1 MEILTRAATSRRAAR
16 SAARL
21 LLAALIAWVPWT
33 GISSSTASAYA
44 GEDPDLV
51 RAVKAAFLTKFQI
64 YVTWPDTAFDGPR
77 SPFLFCI
84 VGTDP
89 FGMLIDRAV
98 DGEYVAGHPIIVMR
112 PPGTAAT
119 PHCHLVYVGTAD
131 PTAAQ
136 ALVAAEAPMPVLTVT
151 DDMSESFEGIINF
164 VVVGGRVR
172 FEIDNA
178 RAIRAGLAI
187 SSKLLD
193 IAVPEGSTR

>member
-1 MEILTRAATSRRAAR
+1 MEILTGAKTSRRTAR
-16 SAARL
+16 TAVRL
-21 LLAALIAWVPWT
+21 LLAASIAWVPWT
-33 GISSSTASAYA
+33 GLSSSTAAAYA

-64 YVTWPDTAFDGPR
+64 YVTWPDTAFEGPG

-89 FGMLIDRAV
+89 FGMLIDRATR
-98 DGEYVAGHPIIVMR
+98 DEYVAGHPITVLR
-112 PPGTAAT
+112 STGTAT
-119 PHCHLVYVGTAD
+119 PQHCNLLYVGTDSPAMSE
-131 PTAAQ
+131 AV
-136 ALVAAEAPMPVLTVT
+136 VAAEAPRPVLTVT
-151 DDMSESFEGIINF
+151 DDMSETAEGIINF
-164 VVVGGRVR
+164 VVLSGRVR

-193 IAVPEGSTR
+193 IAAPEGSAK

>member
-1 MEILTRAATSRRAAR
+1 MEILTNVATRRGRMRFAQ
-16 SAARL
+16 RL
-21 LLAALIAWVPWT
+21 LLAALITWVPWT

-44 GEDPDLV
+44 GDDPDLV

-64 YVTWPDTAFDGPR
+64 YVTWPESAFDSPRGPFR
-77 SPFLFCI
+77 FCI

-89 FGMLIDRAV
+89 YGLLIDRAV
-98 DGEYVAGHPIIVMR
+98 DAQYVGAHPITVLR
-112 PPGTAAT
+112 APGTAA
-119 PHCHLVYVGTAD
+119 PAHCNLVYVGASD
-131 PTAAQ
+131 PAAVQ

-151 DDMSESFEGIINF
+151 DAMSESTEGIINF
-164 VVVGGRVR
+164 VIIGGRVR

-193 IAVPEGSTR
+193 IAAPEGSGK